1 MDDYERRSQD
11 FDAEWLTRLIFNP
24 EFQYHF
30 YGDLGQ
36 TMSEHAEFS
45 VLFLQLFAEAGQRGD
60 GSGALLLASGQP
72 HDLDTITVLT
82 GQEPD
87 YVKEA
92 VEFLLKVQLLKRLDN
107 RLVVQHRAFPKKPE
121 KQTTYAFWSR
131 LLDGR
136 DAD

>member
-45 VLFLQLFAEAGQRGD
+45 VLFLQLFAK
-60 GSGALLLASGQP
+60 S
-72 HDLDTITVLT
+72 
-82 GQEPD
+82 
-87 YVKEA
+87 
-92 VEFLLKVQLLKRLDN
+92 
-107 RLVVQHRAFPKKPE
+107 
-121 KQTTYAFWSR
+121 WSAR
-131 LLDGR
+131 
-136 DAD
+136 